1 MTRTDKRINRKFTYF
16 TTREPEFDSVSMM
29 VHPDDRVIFRNE
41 AAKAGANI
49 VLIMPRARR

>member
-1 MTRTDKRINRKFTYF
+1 MTRTDKRINRRFTYF
-16 TTREPEFDSVSMM
+16 TTREPEFDDVAMM
-29 VHPDDRVIFRNE
+29 VHPNERVIFKNE